1 MKFKSW
7 TNAFF
12 LGINMTTFL
21 VSLLGSSLGLAFISE
36 ARASACVSI
45 YILDVLQFAISNGNG
60 EKPT

>member
-1 MKFKSW
+1 
-7 TNAFF
+7 